1 MYHSVDFEFQNE
13 DIDLTPDM
21 SKVWGS
27 VLKGLR
33 ESDESMVYAACSE
46 LKNIEYT
53 SDTIEIYCNDDA
65 LYNLLK
71 KYKGTI
77 EKFAGK
83 GCVNIYQK
91 RATVKC
97 NKQLI
102 NGLAKIFGDKLIIK

>member
-1 MYHSVDFEFQNE
+1 MHHTIDFNYQNE

-27 VLKGLR
+27 VIKGLR
-33 ESDESMVYAACSE
+33 ESGELVAYSACSE

-53 SDTIEIYCNDDA
+53 SDTIEIYCNNDA

-71 KYKGTI
+71 KYKPTI

-83 GCVNIYQK
+83 GCVNIYLKRPNQK
-91 RATVKC
+91 N
-97 NKQLI
+97 NKAVI
-102 NGLAKIFGDKLIIK
+102 DGLTRVFGDKLVVK